1 MIFDKVKKI
10 ICERKSIEEDK
21 IFLETRLK
29 EDLALDSFDA
39 VELVI
44 ELEKIFDL
52 KISDEAMQQFKI
64 VKDIVNYV
72 ESNLS

>member
-1 MIFDKVKKI
+1 MIFDKIKKL
-10 ICERKSIEEDK
+10 ICEKKSIKEDT

-52 KISDEAMQQFKI
+52 KISDEVMQQFKI
-64 VKDIVNYV
+64 VKDIVSYV

>member
-10 ICERKSIEEDK
+10 ICKRKSIEEDK

-44 ELEKIFDL
+44 ELEDFFDL

-72 ESNLS
+72 ESNVS

>member
-1 MIFDKVKKI
+1 MFDKIKKL
-10 ICERKSIEEDK
+10 ICEKKSIKEDT

-52 KISDEAMQQFKI
+52 KISDEVMQQFKI
-64 VKDIVNYV
+64 VKDIVSYV

>member
-1 MIFDKVKKI
+1 M
-10 ICERKSIEEDK
+10 
-21 IFLETRLK
+21 K

-44 ELEKIFDL
+44 ELEQIFDL